1 MATWPCMRKMLQ
13 ISIEQ
18 RSERTFGKDGGGLQ
32 NGIKVCGFGDL
43 RVQSFI
49 GEVEIPARL
58 CNWWM
63 MCVPVGRER
72 ENTGGAPGAREAG
85 AKCEGGDCDHRPVS

>member
-1 MATWPCMRKMLQ
+1 M
-13 ISIEQ
+13 
-18 RSERTFGKDGGGLQ
+18 
-32 NGIKVCGFGDL
+32 
-43 RVQSFI
+43 
-49 GEVEIPARL
+49 GEVESPARL
-58 CNWWM
+58 CNWWT